1 MKIITTAVAALCI
14 ASVHALEKLEPSDGK
29 LIIGAW
35 YDSSTGPVSGNDTAA
50 AFNSRIG
57 YNAGRY
63 PDYDGSN
70 HNADGT
76 ANIDILND
84 NTNASVF
91 LTVYPN
97 STTGILDEHIT
108 ALANQCANIT
118 VEWSSF
124 ALLKYLML
132 FSQKST
138 GREVFLRF
146 GPEMN
151 GGWMSYG
158 QQPTTF
164 VALWKRVYTIF
175 YTVAPAVALVWS
187 PNMDN
192 VYGDFPYAPY
202 WPGAEFVDWVGL
214 SIYWKGYQEGYPLS
228 YMTNSKCPT
237 DFTAQ
242 FIDATGVLGSNISF
256 YRDYAVAYNKP
267 FVVRICPRLAQLIK
281 VDSLQI
287 SEGGGAFQL
296 QYSLDGNV
304 TAVDPGPGRTEMVMG
319 FWRSNIFNVTFR
331 ETYPRL
337 KMAIVFE
344 MWKVNNSILATC
356 SEPVSQTQ
364 NETESQYVTQR
375 DYRVSVD
382 ISARAAFT
390 SALKDLD
397 DAEIVLWASSNKVST
412 SGSTTTLQTGT
423 TQTSASQKSA
433 LDHLIVFLLGSYL
446 ILN

>member
-1 MKIITTAVAALCI
+1 M
-14 ASVHALEKLEPSDGK
+14 
-29 LIIGAW
+29 
-35 YDSSTGPVSGNDTAA
+35 ND
-50 AFNSRIG
+50 AFFF
-57 YNAGRY
+57 
-63 PDYDGSN
+63 
-70 HNADGT
+70 
-76 ANIDILND
+76 
-84 NTNASVF
+84 V
-91 LTVYPN
+91 
-97 STTGILDEHIT
+97 
-108 ALANQCANIT
+108 Q
-118 VEWSSF
+118 
-124 ALLKYLML
+124 
-132 FSQKST
+132 
-138 GREVFLRF
+138 
-146 GPEMN
+146 

-267 FVVRICPRLAQLIK
+267 FV
-281 VDSLQI
+281 I

-344 MWKVNNSILATC
+344 MWK
-356 SEPVSQTQ
+356 

-412 SGSTTTLQTGT
+412 SVSTTTLQTGT
-423 TQTSASQKSA
+423 TQTSASQKAA